1 MQSFRGDAATEPAIC
16 FCHPSLSV
24 NRYSSIGH
32 SLSFVVILQVL
43 SFDMLF
49 GNCQAVPSV
58 MFRISLAKGARA
70 KKLARNNLGLA
81 LTV

>member
-24 NRYSSIGH
+24 NRYNSIGH
-32 SLSFVVILQVL
+32 SLSFAVILQVL

-58 MFRISLAKGARA
+58 MFRISVAKGARA
-70 KKLARNNLGLA
+70 KKIGAKKFGL
-81 LTV
+81 V